1 MRKQMKEAEAVMA
14 LGCIW
19 RADGRENM
27 DKLLAKADDRM
38 YEEKRAYYQ
47 KE

>member
-1 MRKQMKEAEAVMA
+1 MKKDKAVMA

-19 RADGRENM
+19 RPDSKENI

-47 KE
+47 GI